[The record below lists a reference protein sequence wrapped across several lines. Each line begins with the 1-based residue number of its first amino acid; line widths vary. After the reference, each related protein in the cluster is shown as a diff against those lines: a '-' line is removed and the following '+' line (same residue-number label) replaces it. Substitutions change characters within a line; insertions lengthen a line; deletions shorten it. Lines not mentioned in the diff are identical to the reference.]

1 MKYDVPYS
9 DDDEKKLI
17 RKWAG
22 RTSGA
27 SILRR
32 SDDWVM
38 ETSNGNLVWCYS
50 YIIEVKNKKAEML
63 LKLQF
68 PRAKEYKDQ
77 YGIVGTEN
85 WWTYN
90 VKSRP

>member
-1 MKYDVPYS
+1 MKYDVPYIN
-9 DDDEKKLI
+9 DDERSRI
-17 RKWAG
+17 RRWAG
-22 RTSGA
+22 KTSGA

-32 SDDWVM
+32 SDDWTM
-38 ETSNGNLVWCYS
+38 EDVNGNLVWTHS
-50 YIIEVKNKKAEML
+50 YIVEVKNKKAEML

-68 PRAKEYKDQ
+68 PRAQEYKGQ